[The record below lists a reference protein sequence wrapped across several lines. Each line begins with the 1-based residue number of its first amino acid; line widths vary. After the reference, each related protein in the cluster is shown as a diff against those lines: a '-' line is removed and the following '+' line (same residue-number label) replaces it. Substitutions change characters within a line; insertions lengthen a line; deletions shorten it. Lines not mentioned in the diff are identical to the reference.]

1 MNLIDIEDRLKD
13 LSDQQLMQQMQRPD
27 GMAPQFL
34 VMSELKRRKEM
45 RGRAPTQ
52 PDNSTVKD
60 DLLGQGI
67 ASAMP
72 QQPMPQQPMPQ
83 QPMPQQPMPQQP
95 MPQDGIPRWG
105 CKEKNR

>member
-52 PDNSTVKD
+52 PDTSTVKD

-72 QQPMPQQPMPQ
+72 QTAEAATA
-83 QPMPQQPMPQQP
+83 
-95 MPQDGIPRWG
+95 DGSRANAARRHPSI
-105 CKEKNR
+105 